1 MSLQFFPHGDAG
13 LERETMVGLGI
24 LLVKATGAASFISL
38 LLACRGLFLPG
49 DVLTENGMSVEW
61 SWDRRTRTAIYL
73 QYIKFHEGKELNWT
87 EFERN
92 ENKVVCKMLK

>member
-49 DVLTENGMSVEW
+49 ENGMSVE
-61 SWDRRTRTAIYL
+61 
-73 QYIKFHEGKELNWT
+73 
-87 EFERN
+87 
-92 ENKVVCKMLK
+92 